1 MPTVAIPV
9 EELLA
14 RVRAERTGSSG
25 APPPR
30 STQPAQHRRSEGRAA
45 DAAHPDR
52 ADDPAAAAD
61 RVAPLSA
68 GWPSSGGQPRPF
80 GGQPQPQPDRMPEPR
95 SRPRASR
102 IVVRA
107 RDEGRGTGD
116 GTEGGG
122 SGRSGIVSTASTLWL
137 LAAIV
142 VLFAAA
148 VVLLAITVR
157 GLCLTTALPT

>member
-14 RVRAERTGSSG
+14 RVRAERVGSPG
-25 APPPR
+25 APPPLR
-30 STQPAQHRRSEGRAA
+30 SGQPAQHRRSEDDPDDRPSGARPRPGA
-45 DAAHPDR
+45 DLDPMPDR
-52 ADDPAAAAD
+52 MSDPD
-61 RVAPLSA
+61 RMSE
-68 GWPSSGGQPRPF
+68 
-80 GGQPQPQPDRMPEPR
+80 PDRMPEPR

-107 RDEGRGTGD
+107 RDEGRGTGS
-116 GTEGGG
+116 GTDGGG
-122 SGRSGIVSTASTLWL
+122 SGRSGRGGIVSSTSTLWL

-157 GLCLTTALPT
+157 SLCLTTALPT